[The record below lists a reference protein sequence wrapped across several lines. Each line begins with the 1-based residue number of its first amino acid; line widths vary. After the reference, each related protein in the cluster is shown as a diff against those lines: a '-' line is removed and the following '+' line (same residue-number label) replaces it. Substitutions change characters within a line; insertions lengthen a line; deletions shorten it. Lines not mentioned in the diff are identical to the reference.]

1 MLKYL
6 NKESTHTKA
15 TFKLIPDGVL
25 DRLANIT
32 SIIEDNS
39 KMSIKEQYPDHA
51 NALARGGLDMKNFP
65 TLKEL
70 WEMQMSGRKRK
81 IKT

>member
-39 KMSIKEQYPDHA
+39 KMSIKEQYPDH
-51 NALARGGLDMKNFP
+51 NNTLARVGLGMKIFP
-65 TLKEL
+65 TLKKL
-70 WEMQMSGRKRK
+70 WDNADKREK
-81 IKT
+81 KKKT